1 MGVRVNLTKRLVAT
15 ASVALF
21 AISLSGF
28 ANAQASQL
36 KNSATAHPSPTATHK
51 VGTRAL
57 PKTLSAPLT
66 ATAAQTVEGCAKT
79 NATAHYPIKVG
90 TPDPKVPQ
98 VDHIITLNTNCGP
111 ITFTAFGK
119 KAPVTVIAMT
129 YLAKAGF
136 FDHSLCHRVTT
147 SQLYVLQCGDPT
159 ASGSGGPMWSYDNEN
174 LPADAPNDYPA
185 GTIAM
190 ANSGTAANGRGTN
203 GSQFFIVYKD
213 TYLPPTYTIWGQV
226 TSGLDIVKRVAA
238 AGVVGGGTDGTPV
251 QKIAIESVTVK

>member
-36 KNSATAHPSPTATHK
+36 KNSASPHPSPKATHK

-98 VDHIITLNTNCGP
+98 VDHIITLNTNC
-111 ITFTAFGK
+111 
-119 KAPVTVIAMT
+119 
-129 YLAKAGF
+129 
-136 FDHSLCHRVTT
+136 
-147 SQLYVLQCGDPT
+147 
-159 ASGSGGPMWSYDNEN
+159 
-174 LPADAPNDYPA
+174 
-185 GTIAM
+185 
-190 ANSGTAANGRGTN
+190 
-203 GSQFFIVYKD
+203 
-213 TYLPPTYTIWGQV
+213 
-226 TSGLDIVKRVAA
+226 
-238 AGVVGGGTDGTPV
+238 
-251 QKIAIESVTVK
+251 